1 MHSNHLWQQAA
12 ALAADAHAGQSRRQG
27 TPYFSHPARVALTV
41 AVLFGCNDPDV
52 LAAALLHDVIEDTTI
67 DFDDLLESFGPRV
80 AELVSCLSKDPRLVE
95 PKREAAYDA
104 QLAEGPWQ
112 ARLIKLADVYDN
124 LSDAVDAAS
133 RRKVIGRAQRAL
145 ALAANDAQL
154 ETARAV
160 VSELVETVMQELGPH
175 SMEEEGT

>member
-104 QLAEGPWQ
+104 QL
-112 ARLIKLADVYDN
+112 
-124 LSDAVDAAS
+124 
-133 RRKVIGRAQRAL
+133 
-145 ALAANDAQL
+145 